1 MDKLRKTPERTPV
14 TDIDE
19 GIDTSSPLKPLPQS
33 VAGHNAEELAQRTM
47 PTALKGISA
56 EAMWKLLGKTEEDM
70 QKAFPGLPTMETT
83 VKELKRSHQSHQSHQ
98 YKPYTVYLNR
108 LSDSIHKKLGRSTN
122 ATVINKLTSPI
133 RQTLREVLG
142 GSYPFLRPPQ

>member
-1 MDKLRKTPERTPV
+1 
-14 TDIDE
+14 
-19 GIDTSSPLKPLPQS
+19 
-33 VAGHNAEELAQRTM
+33 
-47 PTALKGISA
+47 
-56 EAMWKLLGKTEEDM
+56 M

-108 LSDSIHKKLGRSTN
+108 LSDAVHKKLGRSTN
-122 ATVINKLTSPI
+122 ATVIINKPTSPI
-133 RQTLREVLG
+133 RQTLREALG